1 MRYNGYLFFYIQESL
16 NIFLAILARLKKER
30 IVNKLTSV
38 IISILGAIILTGGA
52 LFYMDIIK
60 IQKKTPQITEEIFH
74 FKTLEGKEF
83 TIRAGNRTFKVEGIQ
98 DKIIFLKVFGWD
110 CAFCKK
116 EIPELIKLKKSLP
129 DSFDVIAIE
138 AQNHSTIESKN
149 FIKEYGINYHI
160 IEGKNQKDFYTYLQ
174 KQYGWTGIIPLTI
187 VLSKEGYVLAFEIGS
202 KSYSLSELFKT
213 SLEKK

>member
-1 MRYNGYLFFYIQESL
+1 
-16 NIFLAILARLKKER
+16 
-30 IVNKLTSV
+30 V
-38 IISILGAIILTGGA
+38 IISILGAIVLMVGA

-60 IQKKTPQITEEIFH
+60 IQKKIPNTLEKLFH
-74 FKTLEGKEF
+74 FKTLEGKDF
-83 TIRAGNRTFKVEGIQ
+83 SIKVGNRSFKIEGMEE
-98 DKIIFLKVFGWD
+98 KIVFLKVFGWD
-110 CAFCKK
+110 CDFCKK
-116 EIPELIKLKKSLP
+116 EIPELINLKKSLP

-138 AQNHSTIESKN
+138 AQNHSTSESQN

-160 IEGKNQKDFYTYLQ
+160 VEGKNQKNFYTYLQ

-202 KSYSLSELFKT
+202 KSYSLSELFKS

>member
-1 MRYNGYLFFYIQESL
+1 MR
-16 NIFLAILARLKKER
+16 
-30 IVNKLTSV
+30 VNKLTGL
-38 IISILGAIILTGGA
+38 IISILGAIILAGGA

-60 IQKKTPQITEEIFH
+60 IQKIVPYTTEEIFH
-74 FKTLEGKEF
+74 FKTLNGKKF

-110 CAFCKK
+110 CDFCKK
-116 EIPELIKLKKSLP
+116 EIPELINLKKSLP

-138 AQNHSTIESKN
+138 AENHSTIESKK

-160 IEGKNQKDFYTYLQ
+160 IEGKNQKDFYNYLQ

-202 KSYSLSELFKT
+202 KSYSLSELFKS